1 MKRTKQTNRY
11 AAMLLFQFRVMIDSD
26 PGIRRICEKRLIN
39 FRSETAQAAL
49 KEAKRRGRAAQYS
62 YRNNDGNKVYFDFIG
77 VQDLLC
83 LGIECEPDEVWYDIV
98 QLMKPMERKNKL
110 IPSES
115 TLNAIKTEI
124 QMPNQRRHRTR

>member
-1 MKRTKQTNRY
+1 MKRANHSNRY
-11 AAMLLFQFRVMIDSD
+11 AAMLLFQFRVMVDRD
-26 PGIRRICEKRLIN
+26 PGTRRICEKRIIH
-39 FRSETAQAAL
+39 FRSATAQAAL

-62 YRNNDGNKVYFDFIG
+62 YRNSDGNKVYFDFVG

-98 QLMKPMERKNKL
+98 QLVKPMERKNKL

-115 TLNAIKTEI
+115 TLNAIKNEK
-124 QMPNQRRHRTR
+124 QMPHQLRHRTR

>member
-11 AAMLLFQFRVMIDSD
+11 AAMLLFQFRVMIDRD

-39 FRSETAQAAL
+39 FRSETAKAAL

-62 YRNNDGNKVYFDFIG
+62 YRNSDGNKVYFDFIG